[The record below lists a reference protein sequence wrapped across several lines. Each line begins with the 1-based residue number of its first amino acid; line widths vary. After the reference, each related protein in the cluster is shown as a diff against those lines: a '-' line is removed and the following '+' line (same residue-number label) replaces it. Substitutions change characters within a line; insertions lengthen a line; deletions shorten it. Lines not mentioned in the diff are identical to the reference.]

1 MDNEESVPKYVQIR
15 ELIRKEIL
23 GSGGEGK
30 RYTVVDLAAR
40 FGVNRLTVRHAIDGL
55 VQEGFIQSIK
65 GVGLFASAPQQIVEN
80 IDEPSNFVYR
90 YSQEGRNAT
99 IQTRKLEWVFAD
111 GEVAKNLRIRN
122 GTKVLFMERL
132 RITDDVPLTLDY
144 KYIRTP
150 WANVLTEEK
159 LKTGV
164 LRKIL
169 EAETSIKWT
178 GMSNQIEAII
188 ASSEIADCLRIKE
201 GNPVVLRKTV
211 MFGKEKS
218 EAVIFG
224 ISYYRADRFKWQ
236 SYIEF

>member
-55 VQEGFIQSIK
+55 VQEGFVQSIK

-111 GEVAKNLRIRN
+111 GEVAKNLMIRN

-169 EAETSIKWT
+169 EAETNIKWT
-178 GMSNQIEAII
+178 GMSNQIEAIV
-188 ASSEIADCLRIKE
+188 ASSEMAACLRIKE